1 MRSFNVLRGTIIG
14 LAAAFLQ
21 IGAANADGFIATPIL
36 LLSNNTDQVL
46 CIANNVSNAPVTVK
60 VQILGVVSGSST
72 DTCTLAVN
80 DRGGCQVP
88 FFGAGRCKIFINGAT
103 NEQVRDRVRAVM
115 FTRPISSPFAIEAVV
130 QAN

>member
-1 MRSFNVLRGTIIG
+1 MRGFSVLRGAVIG

-21 IGAANADGFIATPIL
+21 FGTANADGQIATPIL
-36 LLSNNTDQVL
+36 LLSNDTDQVL
-46 CIANNVSNAPVTVK
+46 CIVNNVSNAPVTVR

-88 FFGAGRCKIFINGAT
+88 FFGAGRCRVLINGAT

-115 FTRPISSPFAIEAVV
+115 FTRAITAPFAIEAVV